1 MMSMLPLVNEEVA
14 TGEVA
19 EVYKDI
25 KRGFQIAFVPNFF
38 KVQGG
43 SPQVVAASWGLVN
56 SILLNGNHVP
66 RTIKEMIFVAVSVA
80 RRCVYCES
88 ANLAFCKLL
97 GVDEQDRQALTEALD
112 TLLPRRTQDVV
123 RFATKVATSPLDI
136 GDEDYQVLREHGMS
150 EAEIMEIIS
159 MASLATY
166 ATTMADALKV
176 DVDEDFNM
184 ILAS

>member
-1 MMSMLPLVNEEVA
+1 MSMLPLVSEEVA

-43 SPQVVAASWGLVN
+43 SPQVVAASWDLVN
-56 SILLNGNHVP
+56 SILVNGKHVP

-88 ANLAFCKLL
+88 AHLAFCKLL
-97 GVDEQDRQALTEALD
+97 GVDEQERQAVAAALD

-123 RFATKVATSPLDI
+123 RFATKVAISPLDI
-136 GDEDYQVLREHGMS
+136 GDEDYQILREHGVS
-150 EAEIMEIIS
+150 AAEIMEIIS

-176 DVDEDFNM
+176 EVDEDERKF
-184 ILAS
+184 IA